1 MATALANT
9 GTFVPAQVEEQ
20 PLATRSGADR
30 RASGQGGNLATSNP
44 GNGGAMTNG
53 MNNGMGNAMGMPNGG
68 GMVANGFGNNGAM
81 TAPEDYSGLFGPI
94 QRTLAQP
101 AVKRALPVLVIAL
114 VCLLFAIIFV
124 VMNQPAYRPVMT
136 GVTEGDQQA
145 VFEALKAADYKPVID
160 SANGQITV
168 PTDRYHAARIF
179 LASKGLPKTMPTG
192 LDALK
197 DQSALTTSQFM
208 EQARYN
214 AAMEQELARSILQI
228 ETIQAA
234 RVHLAITKPS
244 VFVRDRT
251 PPKASVVVTPQSG
264 RTVSPLQVQAMVH
277 LIASSVPLLTPD
289 NVVIV
294 DNYGK
299 LMTES
304 ASELAMGL
312 SAGQTKH
319 KQNQEDLYRQRVLQI
334 LSPIVGEANVRSQV
348 NLALDFSQTE
358 TTVEDY
364 DTGGKGPKTRS
375 EILSEDRNSAKD
387 AGGVPGTLSN
397 TAPPAPTTTS
407 NTQATT
413 PSATDERNTIA
424 SRSTRNYEI
433 DRSVRHTKSAT
444 GDIQRLSVAVV
455 INERAPT
462 LQPKNDK
469 GEDVPPVPN
478 PYTPEELE
486 RMTQLVRGVVGFDE
500 ARKDVVSVVQAKF
513 EPEAPMDLSIPWY
526 KDESI
531 MNSIKVATL
540 GLTFI
545 GFLLIVVRPYV
556 MHTLNKEKEAAAAAA
571 KAIQEEQD
579 AIAAAAQAAVL
590 AEETAK
596 REALALANP
605 DAEIDPEAS
614 AAETL
619 EEMKA
624 KMKPKKSNISAE
636 MLDTANTYDDKVALI
651 RMVVA
656 DDQGRVASV
665 LKNMIKIS

>member
-9 GTFVPAQVEEQ
+9 GTFVPASVDEQ
-20 PLATRSGADR
+20 PLATRSGNDR
-30 RASGQGGNLATSNP
+30 RAGGQGGSLANNNP
-44 GNGGAMTNG
+44 GNGGAMANANG
-53 MNNGMGNAMGMPNGG
+53 MNNGG
-68 GMVANGFGNNGAM
+68 GMVANGYNNGGMA
-81 TAPEDYSGLFGPI
+81 AAEDYSGLFGPI

-124 VMNQPAYRPVMT
+124 AMNQPAYRPVMT

-145 VFEALKAADYKPVID
+145 VFEALKAADYKPIID
-160 SANGQITV
+160 SSNGQVTV

-197 DQSALTTSQFM
+197 EQSALTTSQFM

-214 AAMEQELARSILQI
+214 AAMEQELARTILQI
-228 ETIQAA
+228 ETIQNA

-294 DNYGK
+294 DNFGK

-304 ASELAMGL
+304 ASEQAMGL
-312 SAGQTKH
+312 TAGQTKH

-364 DTGGKGPKTRS
+364 DTAGKGPKTRS
-375 EILSEDRNSAKD
+375 EILSEDRNSSKE

-397 TAPPAPTTTS
+397 TAPPTPTTS
-407 NTQATT
+407 ANTQTT
-413 PSATDERNTIA
+413 TASGTDERNTIA

-462 LQPKNDK
+462 PQPKNDK

-478 PYTPEELE
+478 PYTPEEIE

-513 EPEAPMDLSIPWY
+513 EPETPVDLSVPWY

-540 GLTFI
+540 GVAFI
-545 GFLLIVVRPYV
+545 GFLLIIVRPYV

-571 KAIQEEQD
+571 KAIQAEQE
-579 AIAAAAQAAVL
+579 AIAAAAQAAIA
-590 AEETAK
+590 AEEAAK
-596 REALALANP
+596 REALALENP
-605 DAEIDPEAS
+605 AAAAEEEGN

-619 EEMKA
+619 EEIKA

-656 DDQGRVASV
+656 EDQGRVASV
-665 LKNMIKIS
+665 LKNMIKIG

>member
-9 GTFVPAQVEEQ
+9 GTFVPASVDEQ
-20 PLATRSGADR
+20 PLATRSGNDR
-30 RASGQGGNLATSNP
+30 RAGAQGGNLATNNL
-44 GNGGAMTNG
+44 GNGGAMANANS
-53 MNNGMGNAMGMPNGG
+53 MNNGGLAS
-68 GMVANGFGNNGAM
+68 
-81 TAPEDYSGLFGPI
+81 PEDYSGLFGPI

-124 VMNQPAYRPVMT
+124 AMNQPAYRPVMT

-145 VFEALKAADYKPVID
+145 VFEALQAADYKPIID
-160 SANGQITV
+160 SANGQVTV

-197 DQSALTTSQFM
+197 EQSALTTSQFM

-228 ETIQAA
+228 ETIQTA

-251 PPKASVVVTPQSG
+251 PPKASVVVTPQPG

-294 DNYGK
+294 DNFGK

-312 SAGQTKH
+312 TAGQTKH

-334 LSPIVGEANVRSQV
+334 LSPIVGDANVRSQV

-364 DTGGKGPKTRS
+364 DSAGKGSKTRS
-375 EILSEDRNSAKD
+375 EIISEDRNSSKEAS
-387 AGGVPGTLSN
+387 GVPGTLSN

-407 NTQATT
+407 ETQAT
-413 PSATDERNTIA
+413 PPPGSDERNTIA
-424 SRSTRNYEI
+424 ARSTRNYEI

-462 LQPKNDK
+462 PQPKNDK

-478 PYTPEELE
+478 PYTPEEIE

-500 ARKDVVSVVQAKF
+500 TRKDVVSVVQARF
-513 EPEAPMDLSIPWY
+513 EPEIPVDLSVPWH

-540 GLTFI
+540 GVAFI
-545 GFLLIVVRPYV
+545 GFLLIIVRPYV

-571 KAIQEEQD
+571 KAIQLEQEAIVATAQA
-579 AIAAAAQAAVL
+579 AIAA
-590 AEETAK
+590 EESAK
-596 REALALANP
+596 REALALENP
-605 DAEIDPEAS
+605 ASEAEEES
-614 AAETL
+614 NGAETL
-619 EEMKA
+619 AEIKA

-656 DDQGRVASV
+656 EDQGRVASV
-665 LKNMIKIS
+665 LKNMIRIG

>member
-9 GTFVPAQVEEQ
+9 GTFVPASVDEQ
-20 PLATRSGADR
+20 PLATRTGNDR
-30 RASGQGGNLATSNP
+30 RAGGQGGNLATNNP
-44 GNGGAMTNG
+44 GNGGAMANANG
-53 MNNGMGNAMGMPNGG
+53 YNNG
-68 GMVANGFGNNGAM
+68 GMVS
-81 TAPEDYSGLFGPI
+81 PEDYSGLFGPI

-124 VMNQPAYRPVMT
+124 AMNQPAYRPVMT

-145 VFEALKAADYKPVID
+145 VFEALKAADYKPIID
-160 SANGQITV
+160 SANGQVTV
-168 PTDRYHAARIF
+168 PTDRYHEARIF

-197 DQSALTTSQFM
+197 EQSALTTSQFM

-228 ETIQAA
+228 ETIQTA

-294 DNYGK
+294 DNFGK

-312 SAGQTKH
+312 TAGQTKH

-334 LSPIVGEANVRSQV
+334 LSPIVGDANVRSQV

-364 DTGGKGPKTRS
+364 DTAGKGPKTRS
-375 EILSEDRNSAKD
+375 EIISEDRNSSKEAS
-387 AGGVPGTLSN
+387 GVPGTLSN
-397 TAPPAPTTTS
+397 TAPPDPTTSS
-407 NTQATT
+407 NTQATA
-413 PSATDERNTIA
+413 PPGSDERNTIA
-424 SRSTRNYEI
+424 ARSTRNYEI
-433 DRSVRHTKSAT
+433 DRSVRHTKSAS
-444 GDIQRLSVAVV
+444 GDVQRLSVAVV

-462 LQPKNDK
+462 PQPKNDK

-478 PYTPEELE
+478 PYTPEEIE

-500 ARKDVVSVVQAKF
+500 TRKDVVSVVQAKF
-513 EPEAPMDLSIPWY
+513 EPEIPVDLSIPWH

-540 GLTFI
+540 GAAFI
-545 GFLLIVVRPYV
+545 GFLLIIVRPYV
-556 MHTLNKEKEAAAAAA
+556 MHTLNKEKEAAASAA
-571 KAIQEEQD
+571 KAIQMEQEAIVVTAQA
-579 AIAAAAQAAVL
+579 AIAA
-590 AEETAK
+590 EESAK
-596 REALALANP
+596 REALALENP
-605 DAEIDPEAS
+605 ATEAEEES
-614 AAETL
+614 NGAETL
-619 EEMKA
+619 AEIKA

-656 DDQGRVASV
+656 EDQGRVASV
-665 LKNMIKIS
+665 LKNMIKIG

>member
-9 GTFVPAQVEEQ
+9 GTFVPASVDEQ
-20 PLATRSGADR
+20 PLATRSGNDR
-30 RASGQGGNLATSNP
+30 RAGGQGGNLATNNV
-44 GNGGAMTNG
+44 GNGGAMANTNG
-53 MNNGMGNAMGMPNGG
+53 YNNG
-68 GMVANGFGNNGAM
+68 GMVS
-81 TAPEDYSGLFGPI
+81 PEDYSGLFGPI

-124 VMNQPAYRPVMT
+124 AMNQPAYRPVMT

-145 VFEALKAADYKPVID
+145 VFEALKAADYKPIID
-160 SANGQITV
+160 SANGQVTV
-168 PTDRYHAARIF
+168 PTDRYHEARIF
-179 LASKGLPKTMPTG
+179 LASKGLPKTMPSG

-197 DQSALTTSQFM
+197 EQSALTTSQFM

-214 AAMEQELARSILQI
+214 AAMEQELARTILQI
-228 ETIQAA
+228 ETIQTA

-294 DNYGK
+294 DNFGK

-312 SAGQTKH
+312 TAGQTKH

-334 LSPIVGEANVRSQV
+334 LSPIVGDANVRSQV

-364 DTGGKGPKTRS
+364 DTAGKGPKTRS
-375 EILSEDRNSAKD
+375 EIISEDRNSSKEAS
-387 AGGVPGTLSN
+387 GVPGTLSN
-397 TAPPAPTTTS
+397 TAPPDPTTSS
-407 NTQATT
+407 NTQATA
-413 PSATDERNTIA
+413 PPGSDERNTIA
-424 SRSTRNYEI
+424 ARSTRNYEI
-433 DRSVRHTKSAT
+433 DRSVRHTKSAS
-444 GDIQRLSVAVV
+444 GDVQRLSVAVV

-462 LQPKNDK
+462 PQPKNDK

-478 PYTPEELE
+478 PYTPEEIE

-500 ARKDVVSVVQAKF
+500 TRKDVVSVVQAKF
-513 EPEAPMDLSIPWY
+513 EPEIPVDLSIPWH

-540 GLTFI
+540 GAAFI
-545 GFLLIVVRPYV
+545 GFLLIIVRPYV
-556 MHTLNKEKEAAAAAA
+556 MHTLNKEKEAAASAA
-571 KAIQEEQD
+571 KAIQMEQEGIV
-579 AIAAAAQAAVL
+579 ATAQAAIA

-596 REALALANP
+596 REALALENP
-605 DAEIDPEAS
+605 AAEAEEES
-614 AAETL
+614 NGAETL
-619 EEMKA
+619 AEIKA

-656 DDQGRVASV
+656 EDQGRVASV
-665 LKNMIKIS
+665 LKNMIKIG

>member
-9 GTFVPAQVEEQ
+9 GTFVPASVDEQ
-20 PLATRSGADR
+20 PLATRSGNDR
-30 RASGQGGNLATSNP
+30 RAGAQGGNLATNNP
-44 GNGGAMTNG
+44 GNGGAMANANS
-53 MNNGMGNAMGMPNGG
+53 MNNG
-68 GMVANGFGNNGAM
+68 GMVANGYNNGGM
-81 TAPEDYSGLFGPI
+81 VSPEDYSGLFGPI

-114 VCLLFAIIFV
+114 VCLLFAVIFV
-124 VMNQPAYRPVMT
+124 AMNQPAYRPVMT

-145 VFEALKAADYKPVID
+145 VFEALKAADYKPIID
-160 SANGQITV
+160 SANGQVTV

-197 DQSALTTSQFM
+197 EQSALTTSQFM

-214 AAMEQELARSILQI
+214 AAMEQELARTILQI
-228 ETIQAA
+228 ETIQTA

-294 DNYGK
+294 DNFGK

-312 SAGQTKH
+312 TAGQTKH

-334 LSPIVGEANVRSQV
+334 LSPIVGDANVRSQV

-364 DTGGKGPKTRS
+364 DTAGKGPKTRS
-375 EILSEDRNSAKD
+375 EIISEDRNSSKEAS
-387 AGGVPGTLSN
+387 GVPGTLSN
-397 TAPPAPTTTS
+397 TAPPAPTTTG
-407 NTQATT
+407 NTQAA
-413 PSATDERNTIA
+413 PPPGSDERNTIA
-424 SRSTRNYEI
+424 ARSTRNYEI

-462 LQPKNDK
+462 PQPKNDK

-478 PYTPEELE
+478 PYTPEEIE

-500 ARKDVVSVVQAKF
+500 TRKDVVSVVQAKF
-513 EPEAPMDLSIPWY
+513 EPEIPVDLSIPWH

-540 GLTFI
+540 GVAFI
-545 GFLLIVVRPYV
+545 GFLLIIVRPYV

-571 KAIQEEQD
+571 KAIQMEQEAIVATAQA
-579 AIAAAAQAAVL
+579 AIAA
-590 AEETAK
+590 EESAK
-596 REALALANP
+596 REALALENP
-605 DAEIDPEAS
+605 AAEAEEEPNG
-614 AAETL
+614 AETL
-619 EEMKA
+619 AEIKA

-656 DDQGRVASV
+656 EDQGRVASV
-665 LKNMIKIS
+665 LKNMIRIG

>member
-9 GTFVPAQVEEQ
+9 GTFVPASVDEQ
-20 PLATRSGADR
+20 PLATRSGNDR
-30 RASGQGGNLATSNP
+30 RAAGQGGNLATSNP
-44 GNGGAMTNG
+44 GNGGAMANANG
-53 MNNGMGNAMGMPNGG
+53 YNNG
-68 GMVANGFGNNGAM
+68 GMVS
-81 TAPEDYSGLFGPI
+81 PEDYSGLFGPI

-124 VMNQPAYRPVMT
+124 AMNQPAYRPVMT

-145 VFEALKAADYKPVID
+145 VFEALKAADYKPIID
-160 SANGQITV
+160 SSNGQVTV

-197 DQSALTTSQFM
+197 EQSALTTSQFM

-214 AAMEQELARSILQI
+214 AAMEQELARTILQI
-228 ETIQAA
+228 ETIQTA

-294 DNYGK
+294 DNFGK

-312 SAGQTKH
+312 TAGQTKH

-334 LSPIVGEANVRSQV
+334 LSPIVGDANVRSQV

-364 DTGGKGPKTRS
+364 DTAGKGPKTRS
-375 EILSEDRNSAKD
+375 EIISEDRNSSKEAS
-387 AGGVPGTLSN
+387 GVPGTLSN
-397 TAPPAPTTTS
+397 TAPPNPTTTGD
-407 NTQATT
+407 TQAT
-413 PSATDERNTIA
+413 PPPGSDERNTIA
-424 SRSTRNYEI
+424 ARSTRNYEI

-444 GDIQRLSVAVV
+444 GEIQRLSVAVV

-462 LQPKNDK
+462 PQPKNDK

-478 PYTPEELE
+478 PYTPEEIE

-500 ARKDVVSVVQAKF
+500 TRKDVVSVVQAKF
-513 EPEAPMDLSIPWY
+513 EPEIPVDLSIPWH

-540 GLTFI
+540 GAAFI
-545 GFLLIVVRPYV
+545 GFLLIIVRPYV

-571 KAIQEEQD
+571 KAIQMEQEAIVATAQA
-579 AIAAAAQAAVL
+579 AIAA
-590 AEETAK
+590 EESAK
-596 REALALANP
+596 REALALENP
-605 DAEIDPEAS
+605 AAEAEEES
-614 AAETL
+614 NGAETL
-619 EEMKA
+619 AEIKA

-656 DDQGRVASV
+656 EDQGRVASV
-665 LKNMIKIS
+665 LKNMIKIG

>member
-9 GTFVPAQVEEQ
+9 GTFVPASVEEQ
-20 PLATRSGADR
+20 PLATRSGNDR
-30 RASGQGGNLATSNP
+30 RAAGQGGSLATNNP
-44 GNGGAMTNG
+44 GNGGAMANANG
-53 MNNGMGNAMGMPNGG
+53 MNNGG
-68 GMVANGFGNNGAM
+68 GMMANGYNNGAM
-81 TAPEDYSGLFGPI
+81 VAPEDYSGLFGPI

-124 VMNQPAYRPVMT
+124 AMNQPAYRPVMT

-145 VFEALKAADYKPVID
+145 VFEALKAADYKPIID
-160 SANGQITV
+160 SSNGQVTV

-197 DQSALTTSQFM
+197 EQSALTTSQFM

-214 AAMEQELARSILQI
+214 AAMEQELARTILQI
-228 ETIQAA
+228 ETIQTA

-294 DNYGK
+294 DNFGK
-299 LMTES
+299 LMTDS
-304 ASELAMGL
+304 ASDQAMGL
-312 SAGQTKH
+312 NAGQTKH
-319 KQNQEDLYRQRVLQI
+319 KQSQEDLYRQRVLQI

-375 EILSEDRNSAKD
+375 EILSEDRNSAKE

-397 TAPPAPTTTS
+397 TAPPTPTTS
-407 NTQATT
+407 ANTQATT
-413 PSATDERNTIA
+413 PTATDERNTIA

-462 LQPKNDK
+462 PQPKNDK

-478 PYTPEELE
+478 PYTPEEIE

-513 EPEAPMDLSIPWY
+513 EPEAPMDLSVPWY

-540 GLTFI
+540 GVAFI
-545 GFLLIVVRPYV
+545 GFLLIIVRPYV

-571 KAIQEEQD
+571 KAIQAEQE
-579 AIAAAAQAAVL
+579 AIAAAAQAAIA
-590 AEETAK
+590 AEESAK
-596 REALALANP
+596 REALALENP
-605 DAEIDPEAS
+605 AAAADDEPN

-619 EEMKA
+619 EEIKA

-656 DDQGRVASV
+656 EDQGRVASV
-665 LKNMIKIS
+665 LKNMIKIG

>member
-9 GTFVPAQVEEQ
+9 GTFVPASVEEQ
-20 PLATRSGADR
+20 PLATRSGNDR
-30 RASGQGGNLATSNP
+30 RAAGQGGSLATNNP
-44 GNGGAMTNG
+44 GNGGAMANANG
-53 MNNGMGNAMGMPNGG
+53 MSNG
-68 GMVANGFGNNGAM
+68 GMVANGYNNGSM
-81 TAPEDYSGLFGPI
+81 VAPDDYSGLFGPI

-124 VMNQPAYRPVMT
+124 AMNQPAYRPVMT

-145 VFEALKAADYKPVID
+145 VFEALKAADYKPIID
-160 SANGQITV
+160 SSNGQVTV

-197 DQSALTTSQFM
+197 EQSALTTSQFM

-214 AAMEQELARSILQI
+214 AAMEQELARTILQI
-228 ETIQAA
+228 ETIQTA

-294 DNYGK
+294 DNFGK
-299 LMTES
+299 LMTDS
-304 ASELAMGL
+304 ASDQAMGL
-312 SAGQTKH
+312 NAGQTKH
-319 KQNQEDLYRQRVLQI
+319 KQSQEDLYRQRVLQI

-375 EILSEDRNSAKD
+375 EILSEDRNSSKE

-397 TAPPAPTTTS
+397 TAPPTPTTTS
-407 NTQATT
+407 NTQSAT

-462 LQPKNDK
+462 PQPKNDK

-478 PYTPEELE
+478 PYTPEEIE

-513 EPEAPMDLSIPWY
+513 EPEAPMDLSVPWY

-540 GLTFI
+540 GVAFI
-545 GFLLIVVRPYV
+545 GFLLIIVRPYV

-571 KAIQEEQD
+571 KAIQVEQE
-579 AIAAAAQAAVL
+579 AIAAAAQAAIA
-590 AEETAK
+590 AEESAK
-596 REALALANP
+596 REALALENP
-605 DAEIDPEAS
+605 AAAAEEEGT

-619 EEMKA
+619 EEIKA

-656 DDQGRVASV
+656 EDQGRVASV
-665 LKNMIKIS
+665 LKNMIKIG

>member
-9 GTFVPAQVEEQ
+9 GTFVPASVEEQ
-20 PLATRSGADR
+20 PLATRSGNDR
-30 RASGQGGNLATSNP
+30 RAAGQGGSLATNNP
-44 GNGGAMTNG
+44 GNGGAMANANG
-53 MNNGMGNAMGMPNGG
+53 MNNGG
-68 GMVANGFGNNGAM
+68 GMMANGYNNGAM
-81 TAPEDYSGLFGPI
+81 VAPEDYSGLFGPI

-124 VMNQPAYRPVMT
+124 AMNQPAYRPVMT

-145 VFEALKAADYKPVID
+145 VFEALKAADYKPIID
-160 SANGQITV
+160 SSNGQVTV

-197 DQSALTTSQFM
+197 EQSALTTSQFM

-214 AAMEQELARSILQI
+214 AAMEQELARTILQI
-228 ETIQAA
+228 ETIQTA

-294 DNYGK
+294 DNFGK
-299 LMTES
+299 LMTDS
-304 ASELAMGL
+304 ASDQAMGL
-312 SAGQTKH
+312 NAGQTKH
-319 KQNQEDLYRQRVLQI
+319 KQSQEDLYRQRVLQI

-375 EILSEDRNSAKD
+375 EILSEDRNSAKE

-397 TAPPAPTTTS
+397 TAPPTPTTS
-407 NTQATT
+407 GNTQATAPT
-413 PSATDERNTIA
+413 ATDERNTIA

-433 DRSVRHTKSAT
+433 DRSVRHTKSAS

-462 LQPKNDK
+462 PQPKNDK

-478 PYTPEELE
+478 PYTPEEIE

-513 EPEAPMDLSIPWY
+513 EPEAPMDLSVPWY

-540 GLTFI
+540 GVAFI
-545 GFLLIVVRPYV
+545 GFLLIIVRPYV

-571 KAIQEEQD
+571 KAIQAEQE
-579 AIAAAAQAAVL
+579 AIAAAAQAAIA
-590 AEETAK
+590 AEESAK
-596 REALALANP
+596 REALALENP
-605 DAEIDPEAS
+605 AAAADDEPN

-619 EEMKA
+619 EEIKA

-656 DDQGRVASV
+656 EDQGRVASV
-665 LKNMIKIS
+665 LKNMIKIG

>member
-9 GTFVPAQVEEQ
+9 GTFVPASVDEQ
-20 PLATRSGADR
+20 PLATRSGNDR
-30 RASGQGGNLATSNP
+30 RAGAQGGNLATNNP
-44 GNGGAMTNG
+44 GNGGAMANANS
-53 MNNGMGNAMGMPNGG
+53 MNNG
-68 GMVANGFGNNGAM
+68 GMVANGYNNGGM
-81 TAPEDYSGLFGPI
+81 VSPEDYSGLFGPI

-114 VCLLFAIIFV
+114 VCLLFAVIFV
-124 VMNQPAYRPVMT
+124 AMNQPAYRPVMT

-145 VFEALKAADYKPVID
+145 VFEALKAADYKPIID
-160 SANGQITV
+160 SANGQVTV

-197 DQSALTTSQFM
+197 EQSALTTSQFM

-214 AAMEQELARSILQI
+214 AAMEQELARTILQI
-228 ETIQAA
+228 ETIQTA

-294 DNYGK
+294 DNFGK

-312 SAGQTKH
+312 TAGQTKH

-334 LSPIVGEANVRSQV
+334 LSPIVGDANVRSQV

-364 DTGGKGPKTRS
+364 DTAGKGPKTRS
-375 EILSEDRNSAKD
+375 EIISEDRNSSKEAS
-387 AGGVPGTLSN
+387 GVPGTLSN
-397 TAPPAPTTTS
+397 TAPPAPTTTG
-407 NTQATT
+407 NTQAT
-413 PSATDERNTIA
+413 PPPGSDERNTIA
-424 SRSTRNYEI
+424 ARSTRNYEI

-462 LQPKNDK
+462 PQPKNDK

-478 PYTPEELE
+478 PYTPEEIE

-500 ARKDVVSVVQAKF
+500 TRKDVVSVVQAKF
-513 EPEAPMDLSIPWY
+513 EPEIPVDLSIPWH

-540 GLTFI
+540 GVAFI
-545 GFLLIVVRPYV
+545 GFLLIIVRPYV

-571 KAIQEEQD
+571 KAIQIEQEAIVATAQA
-579 AIAAAAQAAVL
+579 AIAA
-590 AEETAK
+590 EESAK
-596 REALALANP
+596 REALALENP
-605 DAEIDPEAS
+605 TAEAEEEPNG
-614 AAETL
+614 AETL
-619 EEMKA
+619 AEIKA

-656 DDQGRVASV
+656 EDQGRVASV
-665 LKNMIKIS
+665 LKNMIRIG

>member
-9 GTFVPAQVEEQ
+9 GTFVPASVDEQ
-20 PLATRSGADR
+20 PLATRSGNDR
-30 RASGQGGNLATSNP
+30 RAGGQGGSLATNNA
-44 GNGGAMTNG
+44 GNGGAMANTNG
-53 MNNGMGNAMGMPNGG
+53 MNNG
-68 GMVANGFGNNGAM
+68 GMVANGYNNGGM
-81 TAPEDYSGLFGPI
+81 VSPEDYSGLFGPI

-124 VMNQPAYRPVMT
+124 AMNQPAYRPVMT

-160 SANGQITV
+160 SSNGQVTV

-197 DQSALTTSQFM
+197 EQSALTTSQFM

-214 AAMEQELARSILQI
+214 AAMEQELARTILQI
-228 ETIQAA
+228 ETIQTA

-294 DNYGK
+294 DNFGK

-304 ASELAMGL
+304 ASEQAMGL

-334 LSPIVGEANVRSQV
+334 LSPIVGDANVRSQV

-375 EILSEDRNSAKD
+375 EILSEDRNSAKE

-397 TAPPAPTTTS
+397 TAPPTPTTTG
-407 NTQATT
+407 NTQATP
-413 PSATDERNTIA
+413 PSGTDERNTIA

-462 LQPKNDK
+462 PQPKNDK

-478 PYTPEELE
+478 PYTPEEIE

-513 EPEAPMDLSIPWY
+513 EPETPVDLSVPWY

-540 GLTFI
+540 GVAFI
-545 GFLLIVVRPYV
+545 GFLLIIVRPYV

-571 KAIQEEQD
+571 KAIQMEQEAIVATAQA
-579 AIAAAAQAAVL
+579 AIAA
-590 AEETAK
+590 EESAK
-596 REALALANP
+596 REALALENP
-605 DAEIDPEAS
+605 AAAAEEEGS

-619 EEMKA
+619 EEIKA

-656 DDQGRVASV
+656 EDQGRVASV
-665 LKNMIKIS
+665 LKNMIKIG

>member
-9 GTFVPAQVEEQ
+9 GTFVPASVEEQ
-20 PLATRSGADR
+20 PLATRSGNDR
-30 RASGQGGNLATSNP
+30 RATGQGGNLATNNA
-44 GNGGAMTNG
+44 GNGGAMANANG
-53 MNNGMGNAMGMPNGG
+53 MNNG
-68 GMVANGFGNNGAM
+68 GMVANGYNNGAM
-81 TAPEDYSGLFGPI
+81 VMPEDYSGLFGPI

-124 VMNQPAYRPVMT
+124 AMNQPAYRPVMT

-145 VFEALKAADYKPVID
+145 VFEALKAADYKPIID
-160 SANGQITV
+160 SSNGQVTV

-197 DQSALTTSQFM
+197 EQSALTTSQFM

-214 AAMEQELARSILQI
+214 AAMEQELARTILQI
-228 ETIQAA
+228 ETIQTA

-294 DNYGK
+294 DNFGK
-299 LMTES
+299 LMTDS
-304 ASELAMGL
+304 ASDQAMGL
-312 SAGQTKH
+312 NAGQTKH
-319 KQNQEDLYRQRVLQI
+319 KQGQEDLYRQRVLQI

-375 EILSEDRNSAKD
+375 EILSEDRNSAKE

-397 TAPPAPTTTS
+397 TAPPTPTTTA

-413 PSATDERNTIA
+413 PTAMDA
-424 SRSTRNYEI
+424 RNYEI
-433 DRSVRHTKSAT
+433 DRSVRHTKSST

-462 LQPKNDK
+462 PQPKNDK

-478 PYTPEELE
+478 PYTPEEIE

-513 EPEAPMDLSIPWY
+513 EPEAPMDLSVPWY

-540 GLTFI
+540 GVAFI
-545 GFLLIVVRPYV
+545 GFLLIIVRPYV

-571 KAIQEEQD
+571 KAIQAEQE
-579 AIAAAAQAAVL
+579 AIAAAAQAVIA

-596 REALALANP
+596 REALALENP
-605 DAEIDPEAS
+605 AAAQDEGMN

-619 EEMKA
+619 EEIKA

-651 RMVVA
+651 RMVVSE
-656 DDQGRVASV
+656 DQGRVASV
-665 LKNMIKIS
+665 LKNMIKIG

>member
-9 GTFVPAQVEEQ
+9 GTFVPASVDEQ
-20 PLATRSGADR
+20 PLATRSGNDR
-30 RASGQGGNLATSNP
+30 RAGAQGGNLATNNP
-44 GNGGAMTNG
+44 GNGGAMANANS
-53 MNNGMGNAMGMPNGG
+53 MNNG
-68 GMVANGFGNNGAM
+68 GMVANGYNNGGM
-81 TAPEDYSGLFGPI
+81 VSPEDYSGLFGPI

-114 VCLLFAIIFV
+114 VCLLFAVIFV
-124 VMNQPAYRPVMT
+124 AMNQPAYRPVMT

-145 VFEALKAADYKPVID
+145 VFEALKAADYKPIID
-160 SANGQITV
+160 SANGQVTV

-197 DQSALTTSQFM
+197 EQSALTTSQFM

-214 AAMEQELARSILQI
+214 AAMEQELARTILQI
-228 ETIQAA
+228 ETIQTA

-294 DNYGK
+294 DNFGK

-312 SAGQTKH
+312 TAGQTKH

-334 LSPIVGEANVRSQV
+334 LSPIVGDANVRSQV

-364 DTGGKGPKTRS
+364 DTAGKGPKTRS
-375 EILSEDRNSAKD
+375 EIISEDRNSSKEAS
-387 AGGVPGTLSN
+387 GVPGTLSN
-397 TAPPAPTTTS
+397 TAPPAPTTTGD
-407 NTQATT
+407 TQAA
-413 PSATDERNTIA
+413 PPPGSDERNTIA
-424 SRSTRNYEI
+424 ARSTRNYEI

-462 LQPKNDK
+462 PQPKNDK

-478 PYTPEELE
+478 PYTPEEIE

-500 ARKDVVSVVQAKF
+500 TRKDVVSVVQAKF
-513 EPEAPMDLSIPWY
+513 EPEIPVDLSIPWH

-540 GLTFI
+540 GVAFI
-545 GFLLIVVRPYV
+545 GFLLIIVRPYV
-556 MHTLNKEKEAAAAAA
+556 MHTLNKEKEAAASAA
-571 KAIQEEQD
+571 KAIQMEQEAIVATAQA
-579 AIAAAAQAAVL
+579 AIAA
-590 AEETAK
+590 EESAK
-596 REALALANP
+596 REALALENP
-605 DAEIDPEAS
+605 AAEAEEES
-614 AAETL
+614 NGAETL
-619 EEMKA
+619 AEIKA

-656 DDQGRVASV
+656 EDQGRVASV
-665 LKNMIKIS
+665 LKNLIRIG

>member
-9 GTFVPAQVEEQ
+9 GTFVPASVEEQ
-20 PLATRSGADR
+20 PLATRSGNDR
-30 RASGQGGNLATSNP
+30 RAAGQGGSLATNNP
-44 GNGGAMTNG
+44 GNGGAMANANG
-53 MNNGMGNAMGMPNGG
+53 MNNGG
-68 GMVANGFGNNGAM
+68 GMMANGYNNGAM
-81 TAPEDYSGLFGPI
+81 VAPEDYSGLFGPI

-124 VMNQPAYRPVMT
+124 AMNQPAYRPVMT

-145 VFEALKAADYKPVID
+145 VFEALKAADYKPIID
-160 SANGQITV
+160 SSNGQVTV

-197 DQSALTTSQFM
+197 EQSALTTSQFM

-214 AAMEQELARSILQI
+214 AAMEQELARTILQI
-228 ETIQAA
+228 ETIQTA

-294 DNYGK
+294 DNFGK
-299 LMTES
+299 LMTDS
-304 ASELAMGL
+304 ASDQAMGL
-312 SAGQTKH
+312 NAGQTKH
-319 KQNQEDLYRQRVLQI
+319 KQSQEDLYRQRVLQI

-375 EILSEDRNSAKD
+375 EILSEDRNSAKE

-397 TAPPAPTTTS
+397 TAPPTPTTTG
-407 NTQATT
+407 NTQATAPT
-413 PSATDERNTIA
+413 ATDERNTIA

-462 LQPKNDK
+462 PQPKNDK

-478 PYTPEELE
+478 PYTPEEIE

-513 EPEAPMDLSIPWY
+513 EPEAPMDLSVPWY

-540 GLTFI
+540 GVAFI
-545 GFLLIVVRPYV
+545 GFLLIIVRPYV

-571 KAIQEEQD
+571 KAIQAEQE
-579 AIAAAAQAAVL
+579 AIAAAAQAAIA
-590 AEETAK
+590 AEESAK
-596 REALALANP
+596 REALALENP
-605 DAEIDPEAS
+605 AAAADDEPN

-619 EEMKA
+619 EEIKA

-656 DDQGRVASV
+656 EDQGRVASV
-665 LKNMIKIS
+665 LKNMIKIG

>member
-9 GTFVPAQVEEQ
+9 GTFVPASVEEQ
-20 PLATRSGADR
+20 PLATRSGNDR
-30 RASGQGGNLATSNP
+30 RAGGQGGSLATNNP
-44 GNGGAMTNG
+44 GNGGAMANANG
-53 MNNGMGNAMGMPNGG
+53 MNNG
-68 GMVANGFGNNGAM
+68 GMVANGYNNGSMAM
-81 TAPEDYSGLFGPI
+81 PEDYSGLFGPI

-124 VMNQPAYRPVMT
+124 AMNQPAYRPVMT

-145 VFEALKAADYKPVID
+145 VFEALKAADYKPIID
-160 SANGQITV
+160 SSNGQVTV

-197 DQSALTTSQFM
+197 EQSALTTSQFM

-214 AAMEQELARSILQI
+214 AAMEQELARTILQI
-228 ETIQAA
+228 ETIQTA

-294 DNYGK
+294 DNFGK
-299 LMTES
+299 LMTDS
-304 ASELAMGL
+304 ASDQAMGL
-312 SAGQTKH
+312 NAGQTKH
-319 KQNQEDLYRQRVLQI
+319 KQGQEDLYRQRVLQI

-375 EILSEDRNSAKD
+375 EILSEDRNSAKE

-397 TAPPAPTTTS
+397 TAPPTPTTTG

-413 PSATDERNTIA
+413 PTATDERNTIA

-433 DRSVRHTKSAT
+433 DRSVRHTKSAS

-462 LQPKNDK
+462 PQPKNDK

-478 PYTPEELE
+478 PYTPEEIE

-513 EPEAPMDLSIPWY
+513 EPEAPVDLSVPWY

-540 GLTFI
+540 GVAFI
-545 GFLLIVVRPYV
+545 GFLLIIVRPYV

-571 KAIQEEQD
+571 KAI
-579 AIAAAAQAAVL
+579 AAAAQAVIA
-590 AEETAK
+590 AEESAK
-596 REALALANP
+596 REALALENP
-605 DAEIDPEAS
+605 TAEAEEEPNG
-614 AAETL
+614 AETL
-619 EEMKA
+619 AEIKA

-656 DDQGRVASV
+656 EDQGRVASV
-665 LKNMIKIS
+665 LKNMIKIG

>member
-9 GTFVPAQVEEQ
+9 GTFVPASVDEQ
-20 PLATRSGADR
+20 PLATRSGNDR
-30 RASGQGGNLATSNP
+30 RAAGQGGSLATNNQ
-44 GNGGAMTNG
+44 GNGGAMANASG
-53 MNNGMGNAMGMPNGG
+53 MNNG
-68 GMVANGFGNNGAM
+68 GMVANGYNNGGM
-81 TAPEDYSGLFGPI
+81 VSPEDYSGLFGPI

-124 VMNQPAYRPVMT
+124 AMNQPAYRPVMT

-160 SANGQITV
+160 SSNGQVTV

-197 DQSALTTSQFM
+197 EQSALTTSQFM

-214 AAMEQELARSILQI
+214 AAMEQELARTILQI
-228 ETIQAA
+228 ETIQTA

-294 DNYGK
+294 DNFGK

-304 ASELAMGL
+304 ASEQAMGL

-334 LSPIVGEANVRSQV
+334 LSPIVGDANVRSQV

-375 EILSEDRNSAKD
+375 EILSEDRNSAKE

-397 TAPPAPTTTS
+397 TAPPTPTTTG
-407 NTQATT
+407 NTQATP
-413 PSATDERNTIA
+413 PSGTDERNTIA

-462 LQPKNDK
+462 PQPKNDK

-478 PYTPEELE
+478 PYTPEEIE

-513 EPEAPMDLSIPWY
+513 EPETPVDLSVPWY

-540 GLTFI
+540 GVAFI
-545 GFLLIVVRPYV
+545 GFLLIIVRPYV
-556 MHTLNKEKEAAAAAA
+556 MHTLNKEKEAAASAA
-571 KAIQEEQD
+571 KAIQMEQEAIVATAQA
-579 AIAAAAQAAVL
+579 AIAA
-590 AEETAK
+590 EESAK
-596 REALALANP
+596 REALALENP
-605 DAEIDPEAS
+605 AAAAEEEGS

-619 EEMKA
+619 EEIKA

-656 DDQGRVASV
+656 EDQGRVASV
-665 LKNMIKIS
+665 LKNMIKIG

>member
-9 GTFVPAQVEEQ
+9 GTFVPASVEEQ
-20 PLATRSGADR
+20 PLATRGGNDR
-30 RASGQGGNLATSNP
+30 RAGGQGGSLATNNP
-44 GNGGAMTNG
+44 GNGGAMANANG
-53 MNNGMGNAMGMPNGG
+53 MNNG
-68 GMVANGFGNNGAM
+68 GMVANGYNNGSLAM
-81 TAPEDYSGLFGPI
+81 PEDYSGLFGPI

-124 VMNQPAYRPVMT
+124 AMNQPAYRPVMT

-160 SANGQITV
+160 SSNGQVTV

-197 DQSALTTSQFM
+197 EQSALTTSQFM

-214 AAMEQELARSILQI
+214 AAMEQELARTILQI
-228 ETIQAA
+228 ETIQTA

-294 DNYGK
+294 DNFGK

-304 ASELAMGL
+304 ASEQAMGL

-334 LSPIVGEANVRSQV
+334 LSPIVGDANVRSQV

-375 EILSEDRNSAKD
+375 EILSEDRNSAKE
-387 AGGVPGTLSN
+387 ASGVPGTLSN
-397 TAPPAPTTTS
+397 TAPPAPTTTG
-407 NTQATT
+407 NTQATA
-413 PSATDERNTIA
+413 PPGTDERSTIA

-462 LQPKNDK
+462 PQPKNDK

-478 PYTPEELE
+478 PYTPEEIE

-513 EPEAPMDLSIPWY
+513 EPETPVDLSVPWY

-540 GLTFI
+540 GVAFI
-545 GFLLIVVRPYV
+545 GFLLIIVRPYV

-571 KAIQEEQD
+571 KAIQMEQEAIVATAQA
-579 AIAAAAQAAVL
+579 AIAA
-590 AEETAK
+590 EESAK
-596 REALALANP
+596 REALALENP
-605 DAEIDPEAS
+605 AAAAEEEGS

-619 EEMKA
+619 EEIKA

-656 DDQGRVASV
+656 EDQGRVASV
-665 LKNMIKIS
+665 LKNMIKIG

>member
-9 GTFVPAQVEEQ
+9 GTFVPASVEEQ
-20 PLATRSGADR
+20 PLATRSGNDR
-30 RASGQGGNLATSNP
+30 RAAGQGGSLATNNP
-44 GNGGAMTNG
+44 GNGGAMANANG
-53 MNNGMGNAMGMPNGG
+53 MNNGG
-68 GMVANGFGNNGAM
+68 GMMANGYNNGAM
-81 TAPEDYSGLFGPI
+81 VAPEDYSGLFGPI

-124 VMNQPAYRPVMT
+124 AMNQPAYRPVMT

-145 VFEALKAADYKPVID
+145 VFEALKAADYKPIID
-160 SANGQITV
+160 SSNGQVTV

-197 DQSALTTSQFM
+197 EQSALTTSQFM

-214 AAMEQELARSILQI
+214 AAMEQELARTILQI
-228 ETIQAA
+228 ETIQTA

-294 DNYGK
+294 DNFGK
-299 LMTES
+299 LMTDS
-304 ASELAMGL
+304 ASDQAMGL
-312 SAGQTKH
+312 NAGQTKH
-319 KQNQEDLYRQRVLQI
+319 KQSQEDLYRQRVLQI

-375 EILSEDRNSAKD
+375 EILSEDRNSAKE

-397 TAPPAPTTTS
+397 TAPPTPTTTG
-407 NTQATT
+407 NTQATAPT
-413 PSATDERNTIA
+413 ATDERNTIA

-433 DRSVRHTKSAT
+433 DRSVRHTKSAS

-462 LQPKNDK
+462 PQPKNDK

-478 PYTPEELE
+478 PYTPEEIE

-513 EPEAPMDLSIPWY
+513 EPEAPMDLSVPWY

-540 GLTFI
+540 GVAFI
-545 GFLLIVVRPYV
+545 GFLLIIVRPYV

-571 KAIQEEQD
+571 KAIQAEQE
-579 AIAAAAQAAVL
+579 AIAAAAQAAIA
-590 AEETAK
+590 AEESAK
-596 REALALANP
+596 REALALENP
-605 DAEIDPEAS
+605 AAAADDEPN

-619 EEMKA
+619 EEIKA

-656 DDQGRVASV
+656 EDQGRVASV
-665 LKNMIKIS
+665 LKNMIKIG

>member
-9 GTFVPAQVEEQ
+9 GTFVPASVDEQ
-20 PLATRSGADR
+20 PLATRSGNDR
-30 RASGQGGNLATSNP
+30 RAGGQGGSLATNNA
-44 GNGGAMTNG
+44 GNGGAMANTNG
-53 MNNGMGNAMGMPNGG
+53 MNNG
-68 GMVANGFGNNGAM
+68 GMVANGYNNGGM
-81 TAPEDYSGLFGPI
+81 VSPEDYSGLFGPI

-124 VMNQPAYRPVMT
+124 AMNQPAYRPVMT

-160 SANGQITV
+160 SSNGQVTV

-197 DQSALTTSQFM
+197 EQSALTTSQFM

-214 AAMEQELARSILQI
+214 AAMEQELARTILQI
-228 ETIQAA
+228 ETIQTA

-294 DNYGK
+294 DNFGK

-304 ASELAMGL
+304 ASEQAMGL

-334 LSPIVGEANVRSQV
+334 LSPIVGDANVRSQV

-375 EILSEDRNSAKD
+375 EILSEDRNSAKE

-397 TAPPAPTTTS
+397 TAPPTPTTTG
-407 NTQATT
+407 NTQATP
-413 PSATDERNTIA
+413 PSGTDERNTIA

-462 LQPKNDK
+462 PQPKNDK

-478 PYTPEELE
+478 PYTPEEIE

-513 EPEAPMDLSIPWY
+513 EPETPVDLSVPWY

-540 GLTFI
+540 GVAFI
-545 GFLLIVVRPYV
+545 GFLLIIVRPYV

-571 KAIQEEQD
+571 KAIQVEQE
-579 AIAAAAQAAVL
+579 AIAASAQAVIA
-590 AEETAK
+590 AEESAK
-596 REALALANP
+596 REALALENP
-605 DAEIDPEAS
+605 AAAAEDEGS

-619 EEMKA
+619 EEIKA

-656 DDQGRVASV
+656 EDQGRVASV
-665 LKNMIKIS
+665 LKNMIKIG

>member
-9 GTFVPAQVEEQ
+9 GTFVPASVDEQ
-20 PLATRSGADR
+20 PLATRSGNDR
-30 RASGQGGNLATSNP
+30 RAAGQGGSLATNNQ
-44 GNGGAMTNG
+44 GNGGAMANGNG
-53 MNNGMGNAMGMPNGG
+53 MNNGG
-68 GMVANGFGNNGAM
+68 GMVANGYNNGGMA
-81 TAPEDYSGLFGPI
+81 AAEDYSGLFGPI

-124 VMNQPAYRPVMT
+124 AMNQPAYRPVMT

-145 VFEALKAADYKPVID
+145 VFEALKAADYKPIID
-160 SANGQITV
+160 SSNGQVTV

-197 DQSALTTSQFM
+197 EQSALTTSQFM

-214 AAMEQELARSILQI
+214 AAMEQELARTILQI
-228 ETIQAA
+228 ETIQNA

-294 DNYGK
+294 DNFGK

-304 ASELAMGL
+304 ASEQAMGL
-312 SAGQTKH
+312 TAGQTKH

-334 LSPIVGEANVRSQV
+334 LSPIVGDANVRSQV

-364 DTGGKGPKTRS
+364 DTAGKGPKTRS
-375 EILSEDRNSAKD
+375 EILSEDRNSSKE

-397 TAPPAPTTTS
+397 TAPPTPTTS
-407 NTQATT
+407 ANTQTT
-413 PSATDERNTIA
+413 TASGTDERNTIA

-462 LQPKNDK
+462 PQPKNDK

-478 PYTPEELE
+478 PYTPEEIE

-513 EPEAPMDLSIPWY
+513 EPETPVDLRVPWY

-540 GLTFI
+540 GVAFI
-545 GFLLIVVRPYV
+545 GFLLIIVRPYV

-571 KAIQEEQD
+571 KAIQAEQE
-579 AIAAAAQAAVL
+579 AIAAAAQAVAA
-590 AEETAK
+590 AEEAAK
-596 REALALANP
+596 REALALENP
-605 DAEIDPEAS
+605 AAAAEEEGN

-619 EEMKA
+619 EEIKA

-656 DDQGRVASV
+656 EDQGRVASV
-665 LKNMIKIS
+665 LKNMIKIG

>member
-9 GTFVPAQVEEQ
+9 GTFVPASVDEQ
-20 PLATRSGADR
+20 PLATRSGNDR
-30 RASGQGGNLATSNP
+30 RAGAQGGNLATNNP
-44 GNGGAMTNG
+44 GNGGAMANANS
-53 MNNGMGNAMGMPNGG
+53 MNNG
-68 GMVANGFGNNGAM
+68 GMVANGYNNGGM
-81 TAPEDYSGLFGPI
+81 VSPEDYSGLFGPI

-114 VCLLFAIIFV
+114 VCLLFAVIFV
-124 VMNQPAYRPVMT
+124 AMNQPAYRPVMT

-145 VFEALKAADYKPVID
+145 VFEALKAADYKPIID
-160 SANGQITV
+160 SANGQVTV

-197 DQSALTTSQFM
+197 EQSALTTSQFM

-214 AAMEQELARSILQI
+214 AAVEQELARTILQI
-228 ETIQAA
+228 ETIQTA

-294 DNYGK
+294 DNFGK

-312 SAGQTKH
+312 TAGQTKH

-334 LSPIVGEANVRSQV
+334 LSPIVGDANVRSQV

-364 DTGGKGPKTRS
+364 DTAGKGPKTRS
-375 EILSEDRNSAKD
+375 EIISEDRNSSKEAS
-387 AGGVPGTLSN
+387 GVPGTLSN
-397 TAPPAPTTTS
+397 TAPPAPTTTG
-407 NTQATT
+407 NTQAA
-413 PSATDERNTIA
+413 PPPGSDERNTIA
-424 SRSTRNYEI
+424 ARSTRNYEI

-462 LQPKNDK
+462 PQPKNDK

-478 PYTPEELE
+478 PYTPEEIE

-500 ARKDVVSVVQAKF
+500 TRKDVVSVVQAKF
-513 EPEAPMDLSIPWY
+513 EPEIPVDLSIPWH

-540 GLTFI
+540 GVAFI
-545 GFLLIVVRPYV
+545 GFLLIIVRPYV
-556 MHTLNKEKEAAAAAA
+556 MHTLNKEKEAAASAA
-571 KAIQEEQD
+571 KAIQMEQEAIVATAQA
-579 AIAAAAQAAVL
+579 AIAA
-590 AEETAK
+590 EESAK
-596 REALALANP
+596 REALALENP
-605 DAEIDPEAS
+605 AAEAEEEPNG
-614 AAETL
+614 AETL
-619 EEMKA
+619 AEIKA

-656 DDQGRVASV
+656 EDQGRVASV
-665 LKNMIKIS
+665 LKNMIRIG

>member
-9 GTFVPAQVEEQ
+9 GTFVPASVDEQ
-20 PLATRSGADR
+20 PLATRSGNDR
-30 RASGQGGNLATSNP
+30 RAGAQGGNLATNNP
-44 GNGGAMTNG
+44 GNGGAMANANS
-53 MNNGMGNAMGMPNGG
+53 MNNG
-68 GMVANGFGNNGAM
+68 GMVANGYNNGGM
-81 TAPEDYSGLFGPI
+81 VSPEDYSGLFGPI

-114 VCLLFAIIFV
+114 VCLLFAVIFV
-124 VMNQPAYRPVMT
+124 AMNQPAYRPVMT

-145 VFEALKAADYKPVID
+145 VFEALKAADYKPIID
-160 SANGQITV
+160 SANGQVTV

-197 DQSALTTSQFM
+197 EQSALTTSQFM

-214 AAMEQELARSILQI
+214 AAMEQELARTILQI
-228 ETIQAA
+228 ETIQTA

-294 DNYGK
+294 DNFGK

-312 SAGQTKH
+312 TAGQTKH

-334 LSPIVGEANVRSQV
+334 LSPIVGDANVRSQV

-364 DTGGKGPKTRS
+364 DTAGKGPKTRS
-375 EILSEDRNSAKD
+375 EIISEDRNSSKEAS
-387 AGGVPGTLSN
+387 GVPGTLSN
-397 TAPPAPTTTS
+397 TAPPAPTTTGD
-407 NTQATT
+407 TQAT
-413 PSATDERNTIA
+413 PPPGSDERNTIA
-424 SRSTRNYEI
+424 ARSTRNYEI

-462 LQPKNDK
+462 PQPKNDK

-478 PYTPEELE
+478 PYTPEEIE

-500 ARKDVVSVVQAKF
+500 TRKDVVSVVQAKF
-513 EPEAPMDLSIPWY
+513 EPEIPVDLSIPWH

-540 GLTFI
+540 GVAFI
-545 GFLLIVVRPYV
+545 GFLLIIVRPYV

-571 KAIQEEQD
+571 KAIQMEQEAIVATAQA
-579 AIAAAAQAAVL
+579 AIAA
-590 AEETAK
+590 EESAK
-596 REALALANP
+596 REALALENP
-605 DAEIDPEAS
+605 AAEAEEEPNG
-614 AAETL
+614 AETL
-619 EEMKA
+619 AEIKA

-656 DDQGRVASV
+656 EDQGRVASV
-665 LKNMIKIS
+665 LKNMIRIG

>member
-9 GTFVPAQVEEQ
+9 GTFVPASVDEQ
-20 PLATRSGADR
+20 PLATRTGNDR
-30 RASGQGGNLATSNP
+30 RAGGQGGNLATNNP
-44 GNGGAMTNG
+44 GNGGAMANANG
-53 MNNGMGNAMGMPNGG
+53 YNNG
-68 GMVANGFGNNGAM
+68 GMVS
-81 TAPEDYSGLFGPI
+81 PEDYSGLFGPI

-124 VMNQPAYRPVMT
+124 AMNQPAYRPVMT

-145 VFEALKAADYKPVID
+145 VFEALKAADYKPIID
-160 SANGQITV
+160 SANGQVTV
-168 PTDRYHAARIF
+168 PTDRYHEARIF

-197 DQSALTTSQFM
+197 EQSALTTSQFM

-214 AAMEQELARSILQI
+214 AAMEQELARTILQI
-228 ETIQAA
+228 ETIQTA

-294 DNYGK
+294 DNFGK

-312 SAGQTKH
+312 TAGQTKH

-334 LSPIVGEANVRSQV
+334 LSPIVGDANVRSQV

-364 DTGGKGPKTRS
+364 DTAGKGPKTRS
-375 EILSEDRNSAKD
+375 EIISEDRNSSKEAS
-387 AGGVPGTLSN
+387 GVPGTLSN
-397 TAPPAPTTTS
+397 TAPPDPTTSS
-407 NTQATT
+407 NTQATG
-413 PSATDERNTIA
+413 PPGSDERNTIA
-424 SRSTRNYEI
+424 ARSTRNYEI
-433 DRSVRHTKSAT
+433 DRSVRHTKSAS
-444 GDIQRLSVAVV
+444 GDVQRLSVAVV

-462 LQPKNDK
+462 PQPKNDK

-478 PYTPEELE
+478 PYTPEEIE

-500 ARKDVVSVVQAKF
+500 TRKDVVSVVQAKF
-513 EPEAPMDLSIPWY
+513 EPEIPVDLSIPWH

-540 GLTFI
+540 GAAFI
-545 GFLLIVVRPYV
+545 GFLLIIVRPYV
-556 MHTLNKEKEAAAAAA
+556 MHTLNKEKEAAASAA
-571 KAIQEEQD
+571 KAIQMEQEAIVVTAQA
-579 AIAAAAQAAVL
+579 AIAA
-590 AEETAK
+590 EESAK
-596 REALALANP
+596 REALALENP
-605 DAEIDPEAS
+605 ATEAEEES
-614 AAETL
+614 NGAETL
-619 EEMKA
+619 AEIKA

-656 DDQGRVASV
+656 EDQGRVASV
-665 LKNMIKIS
+665 LKNMIKIG

>member
-9 GTFVPAQVEEQ
+9 GTFVPASVDEQ
-20 PLATRSGADR
+20 PLATRSGNDR
-30 RASGQGGNLATSNP
+30 RAGGQGGSLATNNA
-44 GNGGAMTNG
+44 GNGGAMANANG
-53 MNNGMGNAMGMPNGG
+53 MNNG
-68 GMVANGFGNNGAM
+68 GMVANGYNNGGIVS
-81 TAPEDYSGLFGPI
+81 PEDYSGLFGPI

-114 VCLLFAIIFV
+114 VCLLFAIICV

-145 VFEALKAADYKPVID
+145 VFEALKAADYKPDID
-160 SANGQITV
+160 SSNGQVTV

-197 DQSALTTSQFM
+197 EQSALTTSQFM

-214 AAMEQELARSILQI
+214 AAMEQELARTILQI
-228 ETIQAA
+228 ETIQTA

-294 DNYGK
+294 DNFGK

-304 ASELAMGL
+304 ASEQAMGL

-334 LSPIVGEANVRSQV
+334 LSPIVGDANVRSQV

-375 EILSEDRNSAKD
+375 EILSEDRNSAKE

-397 TAPPAPTTTS
+397 TAPPAPTTTG
-407 NTQATT
+407 NTQATP
-413 PSATDERNTIA
+413 PSGTDERNTIA

-462 LQPKNDK
+462 PQPKNDK

-478 PYTPEELE
+478 PYTPEEIE

-513 EPEAPMDLSIPWY
+513 EPETPVDLSVPWY

-540 GLTFI
+540 GVAFI
-545 GFLLIVVRPYV
+545 GFLLIIVRPYV

-571 KAIQEEQD
+571 KAIQMEQEAIVATAQA
-579 AIAAAAQAAVL
+579 AIAA
-590 AEETAK
+590 EESAK
-596 REALALANP
+596 REALALENP
-605 DAEIDPEAS
+605 AAAAEEEGS

-619 EEMKA
+619 EEIKA

-656 DDQGRVASV
+656 EDQGRVASV
-665 LKNMIKIS
+665 LKNMIKIG

>member
-9 GTFVPAQVEEQ
+9 GTFVPASVDEQ
-20 PLATRSGADR
+20 PLATRSGNDR
-30 RASGQGGNLATSNP
+30 RAGGQGGSLATNNP
-44 GNGGAMTNG
+44 GNGGAMANANG
-53 MNNGMGNAMGMPNGG
+53 MNNG
-68 GMVANGFGNNGAM
+68 GMVANGYNNGGM
-81 TAPEDYSGLFGPI
+81 VSPEDYSGLFGPI

-124 VMNQPAYRPVMT
+124 AMNQPAYRPVMT

-160 SANGQITV
+160 SSNGQVTV

-197 DQSALTTSQFM
+197 EQSALTTSQFM

-214 AAMEQELARSILQI
+214 AAMEQELARTIVQI
-228 ETIQAA
+228 ETIQTA

-294 DNYGK
+294 DNFGK

-304 ASELAMGL
+304 ASEQAMGL

-334 LSPIVGEANVRSQV
+334 LSPIVGDANVRSQV

-375 EILSEDRNSAKD
+375 EILSEDRNSAKE

-397 TAPPAPTTTS
+397 TAPPTPTTTG
-407 NTQATT
+407 NTQATP
-413 PSATDERNTIA
+413 PSGTDERNTIA

-462 LQPKNDK
+462 PQPKNDK

-478 PYTPEELE
+478 PYTPEEIE

-513 EPEAPMDLSIPWY
+513 EPETPVDLSVPWY

-540 GLTFI
+540 GVAFI
-545 GFLLIVVRPYV
+545 GFLLIIVRPYV

-571 KAIQEEQD
+571 KAIQVEQE
-579 AIAAAAQAAVL
+579 AIAASAQAVIA
-590 AEETAK
+590 AEEAAK
-596 REALALANP
+596 REALALENP
-605 DAEIDPEAS
+605 TAEAEEEPNG
-614 AAETL
+614 AETL
-619 EEMKA
+619 AEIKA

-656 DDQGRVASV
+656 EDQGRVASV
-665 LKNMIKIS
+665 LKNMIKIG